1 MRPLKGGI
9 KLEGKKD
16 ATLIPWSSARPSPPK
31 KVRFPLSN
39 QSLPVFHDFNS
50 PGLTPGYRPLV
61 QTGDHV
67 RLGEKIAE
75 SDQKIGLHASVS
87 GKVAEINSVIE
98 ILSDG
103 KDEPITQF
111 IPRGINWESLSKDE
125 LKQTLSDSGIELPV
139 KESPKTLIL
148 NACESEPYLT
158 SDHSLLMSHPVEILK
173 AAEILLKV
181 FEAKNVILVLEDNK
195 EEVAEV
201 MKSKIFFHT
210 WSKTRV
216 EVLPTRYPQ
225 EDETILISTFAQ
237 GERACVLDMAT
248 VYAVYE
254 AVVLQKPFYERI
266 VTISGE
272 CVAQPRNFWIRIGT
286 SAEDAVKYARGFLRK
301 PEKVILGGPMRG
313 TLTPNLSVPV
323 LKDTRA
329 ILGLPRELTRP
340 ESIEPCI
347 RCNRCVE
354 SCPVDLSPVMI
365 TLASERGLFD
375 LTREYDS
382 HLCIECGN
390 CSYVCPA
397 KRPMVELIQYA
408 NER

>member
-1 MRPLKGGI
+1 MKTLKGGI

-31 KVRFPLSN
+31 RVQIPLTNGST
-39 QSLPVFHDFNS
+39 SF
-50 PGLTPGYRPLV
+50 YRPLV
-61 QTGDHV
+61 QKGDRV
-67 RLGEKIAE
+67 KLGEKIAE
-75 SDQKIGLHASVS
+75 SNHKIGLHASIS
-87 GKVAEINSVIE
+87 GEVTEVNSIIE

-103 KDEPITQF
+103 KDEPVTQF
-111 IPRGINWESLSKDE
+111 IPRGINWESLSNDE
-125 LKQTLSDSGIELPV
+125 LKQTLSDSGIELPRQ
-139 KESPKTLIL
+139 SNFQSLIL

-173 AAEILLKV
+173 AAEILRRL
-181 FEAKNVILVLEDNK
+181 FEAQNVILVLEDNK

-216 EVLPTRYPQ
+216 EVMPTRYPQ
-225 EDETILISTFAQ
+225 GDETVLIHTFA
-237 GERACVLDMAT
+237 GGKEAWVVDLAT

-266 VTISGE
+266 VTIAGE

-286 SAEDAVKYARGFLRK
+286 SVEEAVKYARGFLRK
-301 PEKVILGGPMRG
+301 PEKIILGGPMKG
-313 TLTPNLSVPV
+313 KAILSLSTPV
-323 LKDTRA
+323 LKDTRG
-329 ILGLPRELTRP
+329 ILGLPREVVRP

-354 SCPVDLSPVMI
+354 SCPVSLSPVMI

-375 LTREYDS
+375 LAREYDS

-390 CSYVCPA
+390 CAYVCPA

-408 NER
+408 NAQ